1 MTRSQCDLLIVGAGP
16 AGMAAAAAACKAG
29 LSVVVADEGTA
40 AGGQI
45 YRNVAAA
52 PAELAR
58 WLGRDYVAGRPLLDA
73 LHASGARYLPRS
85 TVWQVALEPEPV
97 AMLTRSGPSGGTL
110 EIGARAVLIAAGAQ
124 ERPWPIPGWT
134 LPGVMG
140 VGAAQSLLKSSGL
153 APSADTVLAGSG
165 PLLWLFAA
173 QLLNAGRRVRAL
185 VDTTPRDAW
194 RRALPHALPAL
205 RGADYLLK
213 GWRMLRAVR
222 DAGIAVHRGATDV
235 RIDGDG
241 RAQAIHFR
249 DAHGIAHSLDTSLVL
264 LHQGVIPSTQLAR
277 ALGCAHEWDGRAACW
292 RPQCDARGRSSVAPV
307 WIAGDG
313 AGIGGAQA
321 AALAGEV
328 AALDVAAALGV
339 LDRHAQAER
348 ERPLLRARR
357 RHLAV
362 RPLLDALYTPP
373 AMLRRPDGDTI
384 VCRCEE
390 ITAAEIRGL
399 AALGCPGPNQMKA
412 FTRCGMGPCQGRW
425 CSTTVGE
432 LIADVQRRDVG
443 DVGHYR
449 IRAPTKPVTVGE
461 MADALELSNDFRR
474 GEFPS

>member
-1 MTRSQCDLLIVGAGP
+1 MTRRQCDLLIVGAGP
-16 AGMAAAAAACKAG
+16 AGMAAAIAARAAG
-29 LSVVVADEGTA
+29 LAVTVADEGPSP
-40 AGGQI
+40 GGQI
-45 YRNVAAA
+45 YRNLAAT
-52 PAELAR
+52 PAHLVQ
-58 WLGRDYVAGRPLLDA
+58 WLGKDYAAGRPLVDGL
-73 LHASGARYLPRS
+73 LASGVQYLPRS
-85 TVWQVALEPEPV
+85 VVWQLAFEPGPV
-97 AMLTRSGPSGGTL
+97 AMLTQSGPSGGTL
-110 EIGARAVLIAAGAQ
+110 EVGARAILIATGAQ
-124 ERPWPIPGWT
+124 ERPWPVPGWT

-140 VGAAQSLLKSSGL
+140 AGAAQTLLKSAGL
-153 APSADTVLAGSG
+153 APGADTVLAGSG

-222 DAGIAVHRGATDV
+222 RAGIPVYSGASDV
-235 RIDGDG
+235 AIEGDERAERI
-241 RAQAIHFR
+241 RFR
-249 DAHGIAHSLDTSLVL
+249 DASGTVQTLATSLVL

-277 ALGCAHEWDGRAACW
+277 SLGCAHEWDTHAACW
-292 RPQCDARGRSSVAPV
+292 RPQHDSRGRSSVPNV

-328 AALDVAAALGV
+328 AALDIATALGK
-339 LDRHAQAER
+339 LDAQTQAAR
-348 ERPLLRARR
+348 ERPVQHALR

-373 AMLRRPDGDTI
+373 ITQRIPDNETI

-390 ITAAEIRGL
+390 ITAGEIRRL
-399 AALGCPGPNQMKA
+399 AGLGCQGPNQMKA

-425 CSTTVGE
+425 CGTTVGE
-432 LIADVQRRDVG
+432 LIAQVQHRDVAE
-443 DVGHYR
+443 VGHYR
-449 IRAPTKPVTVGE
+449 IRAPIKPITVGE
-461 MADALELSNDFRR
+461 MADAIELADDFQR

>member
-1 MTRSQCDLLIVGAGP
+1 MTRRQYDLLIVGAGP
-16 AGMAAAAAACKAG
+16 AGMAAAAAARHAG
-29 LSVVVADEGTA
+29 LSVVVADEGGA
-40 AGGQI
+40 PGGQI
-45 YRNVAAA
+45 YRNVADA
-52 PAELAR
+52 PAMLAR
-58 WLGRDYVAGRPLLDA
+58 WLGKDYEAGRARVDGLR
-73 LHASGARYLPRS
+73 ASGAHYLPRS
-85 TVWQVALEPEPV
+85 MVWQIAFEPEPV
-97 AMLTRSGPSGGTL
+97 AMLTQSGPSGGTL
-110 EIGARAVLIAAGAQ
+110 EIGARAVLLATGAQ
-124 ERPWPIPGWT
+124 ERPWPVRGWT

-140 VGAAQSLLKSSGL
+140 VGAAQTLLKSSGL

-173 QLLNAGRRVRAL
+173 QLLHAGRRVRAL

-194 RRALPHALPAL
+194 RHALPHALPAL
-205 RGADYLLK
+205 RGADYLLR
-213 GWRMLRAVR
+213 GWRMLRTVR
-222 DAGIAVHRGATDV
+222 NAGIPVYRGATDV

-241 RAQAIHFR
+241 RAQHLRFL
-249 DAHGIAHSLDTSLVL
+249 DADGTAQSLDTSLVL

-277 ALGCAHEWDGRAACW
+277 SLGCAHAWDERAACW
-292 RPQCDARGRSSVAPV
+292 RPQCDARGRSSVAHV

-328 AALDVAAALGV
+328 SALDIAAALGA
-339 LDRHAQAER
+339 LDRQAQHAR
-348 ERPLLRARR
+348 ERPVRHALR

-362 RPLLDALYTPP
+362 RPLLDALYTPG
-373 AMLRRPDGDTI
+373 AGLRRPDGDTI

-390 ITAAEIRGL
+390 ITAGEIREL
-399 AALGCPGPNQMKA
+399 AALGCQGPNQMKA

-425 CSTTVGE
+425 CGTTVGE
-432 LIADVQRRDVG
+432 LIADVQQRDVG

-449 IRAPTKPVTVGE
+449 IRAPIKPVTVGE